1 LVSKVP
7 PALSPDSSVVG
18 GQPGF
23 AKQFQDF
30 QELARLAA
38 VSSPTARASRRST
51 RPAASTTQT
60 VGIPEHAA
68 PNRTA
73 SGVTQGDRPTGGLE
87 SGVGQNASTA
97 TDPTD
102 PNAPNVPHARVSNA
116 PLVGWLEQT
125 AFPNQVQNLPDSAAP
140 AESGAHSH
148 AAALA
153 AVPLQPRPTQPAPV
167 SGESSA
173 VIKNGSEAPASAAV
187 SSQGAH
193 MTARTSRRSARPAAS
208 TTQTVAIPEQAKATA
223 AVAASAN
230 VPPVSAATRENRPTR
245 AVNLPDS
252 AAPAESEAN
261 SDAAA
266 LAAVPLQPR
275 PPFANV
281 PPDPGKVGPSVSPS
295 RTTLS
300 GAAQADR
307 PTGSIGSGAAQNAS
321 AANAPHAPISNVPLV
336 GWLEQTAP
344 QPSPVSAKSPAVAK
358 NGSESPASAAPDSSA
373 AAPEVAG
380 QQAQPQAAAAVAPVP
395 FVQAALLDTGI
406 APQAAQSSTPEKAGQ
421 PVSGPNPRAV
431 NAESGT
437 PGKAEA
443 ASADLAFAVR
453 VKAPA
458 SPAASVPSAPA
469 KELRRV
475 DLADAP
481 PAAAPRTETSR
492 AGAWALSEGP
502 ARAASQPAAETPSRL
517 PERLEATPIPAEEA
531 APKAAAPLKDL
542 LVQVGQSSQESVEL
556 RVVEREGEL
565 HVAVRT
571 GDADLAHGLRQ
582 GLPELVDHLDQG
594 GFRAEAWRPSGVVS
608 APEPSS
614 QTQSRSSESRNA
626 DSQSQPGWS
635 QQERGQR
642 DHNQSNRPK
651 WVEELE
657 GNLAGG
663 GERSTGEFHGF
674 TH

>member
-1 LVSKVP
+1 
-7 PALSPDSSVVG
+7 
-18 GQPGF
+18 
-23 AKQFQDF
+23 
-30 QELARLAA
+30 
-38 VSSPTARASRRST
+38 
-51 RPAASTTQT
+51 
-60 VGIPEHAA
+60 
-68 PNRTA
+68 
-73 SGVTQGDRPTGGLE
+73 
-87 SGVGQNASTA
+87 VGQNASTA

-102 PNAPNVPHARVSNA
+102 PNAPNVPHASVSNA

-140 AESGAHSH
+140 AESGAHSD

-187 SSQGAH
+187 SSQGAR
-193 MTARTSRRSARPAAS
+193 MTARTSRRSARPSAS

-230 VPPVSAATRENRPTR
+230 VPP
-245 AVNLPDS
+245 D
-252 AAPAESEAN
+252 
-261 SDAAA
+261 
-266 LAAVPLQPR
+266 PR
-275 PPFANV
+275 
-281 PPDPGKVGPSVSPS
+281 KVGPSVSPS
-295 RTTLS
+295 RTTPS

-307 PTGSIGSGAAQNAS
+307 STGSIESGAAQNAS

-344 QPSPVSAKSPAVAK
+344 QPSPVSAKSPVVAK

-406 APQAAQSSTPEKAGQ
+406 ALQAVQSSTPEKAGQ
-421 PVSGPNPRAV
+421 PVSGSNPRAV

-443 ASADLAFAVR
+443 APADLAVAVR
-453 VKAPA
+453 VKAPD

-492 AGAWALSEGP
+492 AGAWVLSEGP
-502 ARAASQPAAETPSRL
+502 ARAASQPAAETASRL